1 VSVEQIESLIDLSST
16 FLMVAFLVYN
26 LSFIVFGIAVL
37 GKRWSNRDPQSHE
50 RRWGTIGLIIA
61 IVGFLSQA
69 AFAGL
74 RWAANGHIP
83 VSNLYEFLTFFG
95 MMVVLAFIIIY
106 AIYRKPLTGLFAM
119 PLAVVIVAYGAVFPN
134 AVKPLIPQLQSIWLY
149 IHVTL
154 AALGEA
160 FLAVGFAAGLMYLLR
175 TVDFRDKSVSGRRK
189 IRGVEVTLFSLI
201 TLISF
206 IAIIFIFRGAGYHA
220 EFTQTVIEID
230 QTTKQEV
237 EVEHTVEY
245 TLPPIFKPHNS
256 VTVEMQSFLGMEEP
270 LLEAPSWLNGVNAGR
285 KLNTIVWSL
294 ALGLVLYGLL
304 RLILR
309 RPLGAAVSPIMDGID
324 EQDLDEI
331 SYRAIA
337 IGYPIFTLGA
347 LIFAS
352 IWAHQAWGR
361 FWAFDPKE
369 TWALITWF
377 FYTAYLHLRLSR
389 GWQGEKS
396 AWMSVIGFL
405 IIMFTLIGVN
415 LVIAG
420 LHSYAGV

>member
-1 VSVEQIESLIDLSST
+1 MSLEQIKALLDLSST
-16 FLMVAFLVYN
+16 FLMIAFLVYN
-26 LSFIVFGIAVL
+26 LSFIVFGIAVF
-37 GKRWSNRDPQSHE
+37 GKRWSNRDAKKHE
-50 RRWGTIGLIIA
+50 RRWGMLGFTVAVI
-61 IVGFLSQA
+61 GFLSQA
-69 AFAGL
+69 VFVGL
-74 RWAANGHIP
+74 RWVANGHIP

-95 MMVVLAFIIIY
+95 MMIVLAFLFIY
-106 AIYRKPLTGLFAM
+106 LIYRKPLTGLFAM
-119 PLAVVIVAYGAVFPN
+119 PLAVIIIAYGAVFPSS
-134 AVKPLIPQLQSIWLY
+134 VKPLIPQLESVWLY
-149 IHVTL
+149 VHVTL

-175 TVDFRDKSVSGRRK
+175 MVNFQDKSRLGKRK
-189 IRGVEVTLFSLI
+189 IFGVEVTLFSLI

-206 IAIIFIFRGAGYHA
+206 IVLVFAFRGAGYHA
-220 EFTQTVIEID
+220 EFLQTVKETD
-230 QTTKQEV
+230 QFGQTTEV
-237 EVEHTVEY
+237 ETTVEY
-245 TLPPIFKPHNS
+245 VLPPIFKPHNS
-256 VTVEMQSFLGMEEP
+256 ETIEMKPFLGLKEP
-270 LLEAPSWLNGVNAGR
+270 LVETPGWLKGVNAAR
-285 KLNTIVWSL
+285 KLNTVIWSL
-294 ALGLVLYGLL
+294 LAGLIVYGLL
-304 RLILR
+304 RLIIR
-309 RPLGAAVSPIMDGID
+309 KPLGAAISPVMQDID
-324 EQDLDEI
+324 EQDLDEV

-389 GWQGEKS
+389 GWQGERS

-415 LVIAG
+415 LLIAS

>member
-1 VSVEQIESLIDLSST
+1 MSIEQVESLHHTSST
-16 FLMVAFLVYN
+16 FLLAAFLLYC
-26 LSFIVFGIAVL
+26 LSFIVFAVAVL
-37 GKRWSNRDPQSHE
+37 GKRWSNRDPATHE
-50 RRWGTIGLIIA
+50 RKWGLLGLTASII
-61 IVGFLSQA
+61 GFLSHA

-74 RWAANGHIP
+74 RWAAQGHIP
-83 VSNLYEFLTFFG
+83 VSNLYEFLIFFG
-95 MMVVLAFIIIY
+95 MMLVLAFIVIY
-106 AIYRKPLTGLFAM
+106 ALYRKPLVGLFAM
-119 PLAVVIVAYGAVFPN
+119 PLAVIIVAYGAVFPN
-134 AVKPLIPQLQSIWLY
+134 EIKPLIPQLQSIWLY

-175 TVDFRDKSVSGRRK
+175 TVTFRGETKSHWSK
-189 IRGVEVTLFSLI
+189 ILGVEITLTALI
-201 TLISF
+201 MLISF
-206 IAIIFIFRGAGYHA
+206 IVLVFAFRGAGYEA
-220 EFTQTVIEID
+220 VFLQTVTEKD
-230 QTTKQEV
+230 PSGEEV
-237 EVEHTVEY
+237 ASEKEVVY
-245 TLPPIFKPHNS
+245 TLPPLIQPANS
-256 VTVEMQSFLGMEEP
+256 EVISMQPFLGLHQP
-270 LLEAPSWLNGVNAGR
+270 IGEAFPWLKGVDAGR
-285 KLNTIVWSL
+285 KANTMVWSI
-294 ALGLVLYGLL
+294 AVGLIVYGLL
-304 RLILR
+304 RIVIR
-309 RPLGAAVSPIMDGID
+309 RPLGAVFSKVLSGID

-369 TWALITWF
+369 TWALIVWL

-389 GWQGEKS
+389 GWQGERS

>member
-1 VSVEQIESLIDLSST
+1 MSIEQIESLLNLSST
-16 FLMVAFLVYN
+16 FLMISFLLYCLSFLV
-26 LSFIVFGIAVL
+26 FGVSVL
-37 GKRWSNRDPQSHE
+37 GKRWSNREAKDHE
-50 RRWGTIGLIIA
+50 RRWGTIGLWVSILGLLA
-61 IVGFLSQA
+61 QLTFT
-69 AFAGL
+69 GL
-74 RWAANGHIP
+74 RWVAAGRIP
-83 VSNLYEFLTFFG
+83 VTNLYEFLTFFG
-95 MMVVLAFIIIY
+95 MMVVLAFIVIY

-119 PLAVVIVAYGAVFPN
+119 PLAVVIIAYGAVFPDK
-134 AVKPLIPQLQSIWLY
+134 VTPLIPQLQSVWLY

-175 TVDFRDKSVSGRRK
+175 TMQYKGENQASRAKVFG
-189 IRGVEVTLFSLI
+189 IELTLVTLI
-201 TLISF
+201 MLISF
-206 IAIIFIFRGAGYHA
+206 IVITFAFRGAGYHA
-220 EFTQTVIEID
+220 EFVQTVVETDQATGMQIER
-230 QTTKQEV
+230 QE
-237 EVEHTVEY
+237 TVEY

-256 VTVEMQSFLGMEEP
+256 ETVEMQSFLGMQEP
-270 LLEAPSWLNGVNAGR
+270 LFETPEWLKGVNAGR
-285 KLNTIVWSL
+285 KLNTMIWSVL
-294 ALGLVLYGLL
+294 VGLLIYGLI
-304 RLILR
+304 RLIIR
-309 RPLGAAVSPIMDGID
+309 KPLGAAVSPIMDGID

-331 SYRAIA
+331 SYRSIA

-389 GWQGEKS
+389 GWQGERS